1 MHKLLI
7 LFFLSVTILLGQE
20 KAVLSG
26 FVRQKSDRESL
37 PYVNVLIKELKIGAS
52 TNIEGYYAIPNI
64 PEGEFTVVVSL
75 LGFQS
80 FTFKIDTRQNKK
92 IVQDILLSDQ
102 ALQVTEVVISAE
114 KEEEKRNTQV
124 GRIQMRAKD
133 VAALPTIGEA
143 DVFRALQLMPGIK
156 ATSEISSGLNVRGG
170 STDQNLILL
179 DGTVV
184 YNPSHLFGF
193 FSTFNNDAVK
203 DIDMMKGG
211 FPAEF
216 GGRLSSVLN
225 VTNIDGDRVE
235 THGKASISLLSTRLT
250 GEGPVGNGSWFLS
263 GRRTYFDTFI
273 AAAKLDTGK
282 DALPLYYFYDAN
294 GKINQDFG
302 KNDAGHASHK
312 LSFVGYFGQ
321 DDLKYSL
328 GNNEI
333 KLNMRWGNKT
343 GAVKWTHVFSQT
355 LFSNFTASYSHY
367 AALIGATFGGVGF
380 TQDNSVDDLSL
391 KGDVD
396 FFASNDHL
404 VKMGIWYSQYD
415 IRYKQSGDGEPYKF
429 QERPAQISF
438 YAQDDWTIDERW
450 VIKSGLRFEYQD
462 ASKAANIGPR
472 LSLRY
477 NIDEYSMIK
486 FASGLYYQ
494 FLNAVPAGTDN
505 GFSPFDIWV
514 PINEKMKPSRAID
527 VVLGY
532 ETKYFEEYNLSIET
546 YYKKYFDVL
555 QFKNEIVQSTNT
567 EDLFHVGDG
576 RSYGLEIFLQKRVG
590 QLTGSIGYTLAWTHR
605 TFSDLNKGEEYQPKY
620 DRRNDITL
628 AGNYQLDEHWKF
640 SAVFTYATG
649 QAYTYG
655 VGRYQINLLG
665 NPFDI
670 TLPGKL
676 YNRRLSPYHRFDVS
690 VTKQTSFLGLHGS
703 WYFQIFNVYNRR
715 NVWFKQFNTSKNPT
729 EIIDVKLLPIIPTF
743 GFDFEF

>member
-1 MHKLLI
+1 MIKYLI
-7 LFFLSVTILLGQE
+7 LFFFPVTTLLLSQE
-20 KAVLSG
+20 KAILSG
-26 FVRQKSDRESL
+26 FVREKSDQESL
-37 PYVNVLIKELKIGAS
+37 PYANVVIKELKIGAS

-64 PEGEFTVVVSL
+64 PDGEFTVVVSL

-80 FTFKIDTRQNKK
+80 YTFKIDTRQNKK
-92 IVQDILLSDQ
+92 IIQDIVLSDQ
-102 ALQVTEVVISAE
+102 AVQVNEVIISAE

-124 GRIQMRAKD
+124 GRIQMQAKD

-143 DVFRALQLMPGIK
+143 DVFRALQMMPGVK

-203 DIDMMKGG
+203 DIELMKGG

-225 VTNIDGDRVE
+225 VTNIDGDQVN

-294 GKINQDFG
+294 GKIHQDIG
-302 KNDAGHASHK
+302 EDDK
-312 LSFVGYFGQ
+312 LSFVGYLGQ
-321 DDLKYSL
+321 DDLKYNL

-343 GAVKWTHVFSQT
+343 GAIKWTHIFSQT
-355 LFSNFTASYSHY
+355 LFSNFTASLSHY
-367 AALIGATFGGVGF
+367 SAGIGATFGGVNIS
-380 TQDNSVDDLSL
+380 QDNSVDDFSL
-391 KGDVD
+391 KGDID

-404 VKMGIWYSQYD
+404 IKLGIWYSQYD
-415 IRYKQSGDGEPYKF
+415 IGYIQSGDGDPYKF
-429 QERPAQISF
+429 RERPAQISF
-438 YAQDDWTIDERW
+438 YAQDDWNINERW

-472 LSLRY
+472 IAIRY
-477 NIDEYSMIK
+477 NIDEYSLIK

-514 PINEKMKPSRAID
+514 PINEKMKPSKAID
-527 VVLGY
+527 IVLGY
-532 ETKYFEEYNLSIET
+532 ETKYFEDYNLSVET
-546 YYKKYFDVL
+546 YYKKYFDIL

-567 EDLFHVGDG
+567 EDLFYVGDG
-576 RSYGLEIFLQKRVG
+576 RAYGLEVYLQKRFG
-590 QLTGSIGYTLAWTHR
+590 QITGSIGYTLAWTHR
-605 TFSDLNKGEEYQPKY
+605 TFSALNKGEEYHPKY

-628 AGNYQLDEHWKF
+628 AGNYQINENWKF

-655 VGRYQINLLG
+655 VARTQYIVLG
-665 NPFDI
+665 NPTDVTI
-670 TLPGKL
+670 PGKL
-676 YNRRLSPYHRFDVS
+676 YNRRLSPYHRLDLS
-690 VTKQTSFLGLHGS
+690 ITKQTIFLGLHGS

-715 NVWFKQFNTSKNPT
+715 NVWFKQFDTSKNPT
-729 EIIDVKLLPIIPTF
+729 DITDVKLLPIIPTF